1 MNSPGFSDVGGVLQA
16 PEPGAT
22 QTIDQLL
29 PVVYSELKRIAR
41 HHLRASPPRP
51 TLCTT
56 ELVHEA
62 FMKVA
67 GGAKLDGK
75 GRAYFFAAASRAMR
89 QVLVDFARRRR
100 AAKRG
105 GQWSR
110 ITLADEHATIQV
122 RLDEVLALD
131 QALDRLGVIDARL
144 RQIVEYRFFGGLS
157 EEEIAQLLGVST
169 RTVERNWLKAK
180 LLLLRELQPESS

>member
-1 MNSPGFSDVGGVLQA
+1 MDPQPLRD
-16 PEPGAT
+16 PGAVIRAAQRGET
-22 QTIDQLL
+22 QAIDQLL

-41 HHLRASPPRP
+41 HHLRTSPPRP

-62 FMKVA
+62 FVKLA
-67 GGAKLDGK
+67 GGANLDGK

-105 GQWSR
+105 GQWGR
-110 ITLADEHATIQV
+110 ITLTDQHATIQV

-131 QALDRLGVIDARL
+131 QALDRLGLIDARL

-157 EEEIAQLLGVST
+157 EAEIAQLLGVST

-180 LLLLRELQPESS
+180 LLLLRELHPEGS

>member
-1 MNSPGFSDVGGVLQA
+1 MDPQPLRD
-16 PEPGAT
+16 PGAVIRAAQRGET
-22 QTIDQLL
+22 QAIDQLL
-29 PVVYSELKRIAR
+29 PLVYSELKRIAR

-62 FMKVA
+62 FVKLA
-67 GGAKLDGK
+67 GGANLDGK

-110 ITLADEHATIQV
+110 ITLTDQHATIQV

-131 QALDRLGVIDARL
+131 QALDRLGLIDARL

-157 EEEIAQLLGVST
+157 EAEIAQLLGVST

-180 LLLLRELQPESS
+180 LLLLRELHPEGS